1 MRQKK
6 TLLISILFSL
16 FTHAFAIYLLQS
28 HSLWF
33 YSERKGFAQT
43 LSKSA
48 PIVQKVDL
56 TFKNPAPS
64 LKSLS
69 CLAKNEPDPE
79 IEPSKEYLFSQSLSH
94 LDEIS
99 ISVEKKEFQFPEI
112 DYSKKLLL
120 EENPPSLAAL
130 TSLPQ
135 LHAELLKQLEVPL
148 LPVPPPK
155 ETFHQTAA
163 AQEKVEN
170 FILAS
175 PLLAIQEEKEEVAD
189 FSVPEGMV
197 TILEKASAVPLAA
210 NEIKTSD
217 DLLKM
222 PSLRELGTSSIGEMF
237 DTELTFLPH
246 KEGYLFALTIIPKP
260 ESQFPKIKQ
269 NVYFLIDKSNAIQKN
284 RLKITTNA
292 VTKALNFLDED
303 DNFNIFAFDNK
314 FERLEA
320 NNIPANKSNK
330 LRAKGFLQGLQL
342 GSFFSSADPY
352 RPLNALLFDKVPDN
366 ELATVIM
373 ITNGDGLSNQSKQ
386 SFFLHQWTAQNQGK
400 FSLYTLAMSED
411 KNLNLLDLISALN
424 KGKLYSTPTFQ
435 GIKRRVLKMAKS
447 LHYPIAKDVA
457 CFPISRNPG
466 NKIEIF
472 PSFQQ
477 LPTLYADQPFVLMGT
492 TKEITDFILFIQAK
506 QKNGWVNIKKTISFL
521 NAKPAEPGLETQWA
535 IMKSQFLY
543 EQYLREKNPTLLKDA
558 HRLLEEHGLPA
569 LF

>member
-1 MRQKK
+1 MRQNK
-6 TLLISILFSL
+6 TLLVSILFSL
-16 FTHAFAIYLLQS
+16 FAHAFAIYLLQS

-33 YSERKGFAQT
+33 YSERKVLTQS
-43 LSKSA
+43 LSKAA
-48 PIVQKVDL
+48 PSITKVDL
-56 TFKNPAPS
+56 PI
-64 LKSLS
+64 KSSTTLTS
-69 CLAKNEPDPE
+69 KRQKLDEKLPQTEAC
-79 IEPSKEYLFSQSLSH
+79 KEYLFSH
-94 LDEIS
+94 ARVPLDEPS
-99 ISVEKKEFQFPEI
+99 ISMEKKELEFPDI
-112 DYSKKLLL
+112 DYSKKILTQEKAPALT
-120 EENPPSLAAL
+120 AL
-130 TSLPQ
+130 TSIAQ
-135 LHAELLKQLEVPL
+135 IHADLLKQLEVPI
-148 LPVPPPK
+148 LPIDPPK
-155 ETFHQTAA
+155 EDHLPAA
-163 AQEKVEN
+163 TRENVER
-170 FILAS
+170 FILHS
-175 PLLAIQEEKEEVAD
+175 PLLTIQEEKREPLAL
-189 FSVPEGMV
+189 SVPEGV
-197 TILEKASAVPLAA
+197 KTILEKATPVPLPV
-210 NEIKTSD
+210 NEINPTND
-217 DLLKM
+217 DLQKM
-222 PSLRELGTSSIGEMF
+222 PSLRELGTASLGEMF

-314 FERLEA
+314 FERLETH
-320 NNIPANKSNK
+320 NIPATKSNK
-330 LRAKGFLQGLQL
+330 LRAKNFLQGLQL

-400 FSLYTLAMSED
+400 FSLYTLAMSDD
-411 KNLNLLDLISALN
+411 KNINLLDLISALN
-424 KGKLYSTPTFQ
+424 KGRLYSTPTFQ
-435 GIKRRVLKMAKS
+435 GIKRRALKMVKS

-543 EQYLREKNPTLLKDA
+543 EQYLREKNPSLLKDA